1 MNIVQK
7 PFKREDEILKILDIL
22 KKQYCNYLKNK
33 IVEKLLESTI
43 HNSVTYFKKRKCW
56 ALTGITILRYVWKK
70 KDIKYK

>member
-1 MNIVQK
+1 MNVVQK

-43 HNSVTYFKKRKCW
+43 HNSVTYFKKRKC
-56 ALTGITILRYVWKK
+56 
-70 KDIKYK
+70 